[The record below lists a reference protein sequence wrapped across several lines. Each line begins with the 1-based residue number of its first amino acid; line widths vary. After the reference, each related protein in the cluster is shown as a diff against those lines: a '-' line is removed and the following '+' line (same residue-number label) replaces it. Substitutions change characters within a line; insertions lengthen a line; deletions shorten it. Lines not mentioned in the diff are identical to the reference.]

1 VDASGTADGAVPSAD
16 ADDAARMLGERLRW
30 VRTQQSR
37 SLQDVESLSGGELK
51 ASVLGAYER
60 GERAVSIARLRALA
74 GFYGVPVAELLPLS
88 DRAGPSHQGDGDLH
102 VVIDLVALEGA
113 RDAEPALAR
122 YVQAIQSRRGDWA
135 GQVLTV
141 RTSDLETLAA
151 VSDATPDEL
160 RRRLADAGIVR

>member
-1 VDASGTADGAVPSAD
+1 MDTSDVAGSARGSAD
-16 ADDAARMLGERLRW
+16 AARSLGERLRW

-74 GFYGVPVAELLPLS
+74 GFYGVPVAELLPLA
-88 DRAGPSHQGDGDLH
+88 DQIRDTHGGNGDLH

-113 RDAEPALAR
+113 RDVEPALAR
-122 YVQAIQSRRGDWA
+122 YVQAIQSRRGDWG

-141 RTSDLETLAA
+141 RSSDLETLAA
-151 VSDATPDEL
+151 VSDATPAEL
-160 RRRLADAGIVR
+160 RQRLAESGLVR

>member
-1 VDASGTADGAVPSAD
+1 
-16 ADDAARMLGERLRW
+16 
-30 VRTQQSR
+30 
-37 SLQDVESLSGGELK
+37 
-51 ASVLGAYER
+51 
-60 GERAVSIARLRALA
+60 
-74 GFYGVPVAELLPLS
+74 
-88 DRAGPSHQGDGDLH
+88 

-113 RDAEPALAR
+113 RDAEPVLAR